1 MTMLR
6 KLNVRLALSHMLPVL
21 ATVLILGA
29 VLLYQLE
36 RRYLLNNFA
45 IELAAQGAIIAS
57 LTRDEPALW
66 RSPLLAQILTDQLSE
81 SSTTQIMLI
90 DPSGRILAS
99 AGFQGETVEG
109 LSENVVVQTAL
120 GGQASWSV
128 DHSMPRSDQVMD
140 VAVPVSSYSDR
151 VVGVVRLAHSLDEIQ
166 RRLQPMRL
174 VVLMALLIGGGFSL
188 ILGLFLARSLAAPL
202 TRLTTA
208 VAGFNPL
215 RAPPEVPET
224 GPDEIRAL
232 AATFNHMGRRLH
244 ELERTRG
251 ALLSGVVHE
260 LGRPLGAIKAA
271 AQTIENTTNAAHVD
285 EPLVH
290 ELASGIND
298 YVDQLRY
305 QIDDLALLAEVEVQ
319 GPTVIL
325 EPVDL
330 GELIYSQC
338 QRYSVLA
345 KQRQLTLDCRPHPEL
360 PLIQADPHRLDQILG
375 NIIHNACK
383 YTAPGGS
390 IAVTAELA
398 PMPDQSPGVA
408 VDVTDSGPGIPPQEQ
423 ERVFEFFYRSPSQRR
438 IHQGMGIGLALAR
451 QLAEA
456 HGGSLTLESSV
467 EAGSTFTLHLP
478 LSPNV

>member
-1 MTMLR
+1 MSILR
-6 KLNVRLALSHMLPVL
+6 KLNVRLALSHTLPVL
-21 ATVLILGA
+21 VTVLILGA

-36 RRYLLNNFA
+36 RRYLLDNFA

-66 RSPLLAQILTDQLSE
+66 RSPLLAQLVIDQVSE
-81 SSTTQIMLI
+81 SSSTQLMLI
-90 DPSGRILAS
+90 DRAGRILAVT
-99 AGFQGETVEG
+99 GFQGETVDTLG
-109 LSENVVVQTAL
+109 DNPVVQTAL
-120 GGQASWSV
+120 GGQASWTV
-128 DHSMPRSDQVMD
+128 DYSLPRDDQVMD
-140 VAVPVSSYSDR
+140 VAVPVVGYGGQ
-151 VVGVVRLAHSLDEIQ
+151 VVGVVRLSHSLDEIQ
-166 RRLQPMRL
+166 KRLQPMRWL
-174 VVLMALLIGGGFSL
+174 VLVALLAGGGLSL

-224 GPDEIRAL
+224 GPDEIRSL
-232 AATFNHMGRRLH
+232 AATFNHVGRRLN
-244 ELERTRG
+244 ELERTRA

-271 AQTIENTTNAAHVD
+271 AQTIDNSQDVS
-285 EPLVH
+285 LIH
-290 ELASGIND
+290 ELAAGID
-298 YVDQLRY
+298 EYVDQLRY

-319 GPTVIL
+319 GLTVHL

-330 GELIYSQC
+330 DELIYGQC
-338 QRYSVLA
+338 QRYASLA
-345 KQRQLTLDCRPHPEL
+345 KQRALTLDCRLNPQL

-383 YTAPGGS
+383 YTAAGGV
-390 IAVTAELA
+390 ITVTADSA

-408 VDVTDSGPGIPPQEQ
+408 VCVTDTGPGIPPEEQ
-423 ERVFEFFYRSPSQRR
+423 EHVFEFFYRSPSHRR

-456 HGGSLTLESSV
+456 HGGALTLKSSV
-467 EAGSTFTLHLP
+467 DDGSTFTLHLP
-478 LSPNV
+478 LNPNL

>member
-1 MTMLR
+1 MLR
-6 KLNVRLALSHMLPVL
+6 KLGVRLALSHALPVL

-29 VLLYQLE
+29 ALLYQLE
-36 RRYLLNNFA
+36 RRYLLDTFA
-45 IELAAQGAIIAS
+45 IELAAQGTIIAS

-66 RSPLLAQILTDQLSE
+66 RSPLLAQLVIDQLAE

-90 DPSGRILAS
+90 DPAGRILA
-99 AGFQGETVEG
+99 ATGFQGETAEG
-109 LSENVVVQTAL
+109 LSDNPVVQTAL

-128 DHSMPRSDQVMD
+128 DYSMPRGDQIMD
-140 VAVPVSSYSDR
+140 VAVPVSGHGGQ
-151 VVGVVRLAHSLDEIQ
+151 VVGVVRLSHSLDEIQ
-166 RRLQPMRL
+166 QRLQPMRL
-174 VVLMALLIGGGFSL
+174 VVLVALLIGGGFSL

-224 GPDEIRAL
+224 GPDEIRSL

-244 ELERTRG
+244 ELERTRA

-271 AQTIENTTNAAHVD
+271 AQTIANSHNTVPMNEA
-285 EPLVH
+285 LIH
-290 ELASGIND
+290 ELASGISD

-319 GPTVIL
+319 GLTVHL

-338 QRYSVLA
+338 QRYSILA
-345 KQRQLTLDCRPHPEL
+345 KQRRLTLDCRPNPEL

-375 NIIHNACK
+375 NVIHNACK
-383 YTAPGGS
+383 YTAAGGS
-390 IAVTAELA
+390 VTVAAELA

-408 VDVTDSGPGIPPQEQ
+408 VAVADSGPGIPPQEQ
-423 ERVFEFFYRSPSQRR
+423 ERVFEFFYRSPSHRR

-456 HGGSLTLESSV
+456 HGGSLTLQSSV
-467 EAGSTFTLHLP
+467 EAGSTFTLRLP
-478 LSPNV
+478 LGPSA